1 MAKVMRIDFW
11 QSIHFSAANEIRCI
25 LDDGRGLP
33 WNHVELRDDP
43 FLDWVV
49 FYPDQA
55 EFERRASLTG
65 AMPLSGLDPLRPT
78 GYEFDATALRALYE
92 SEANPAE
99 TVPGPALQAS
109 GRSLADAVAEAAEAD
124 PRTPKGLREKQ
135 IRGEPWHSDEDA
147 DYVIFG
153 DH

>member
-1 MAKVMRIDFW
+1 MAKVVRINFW
-11 QSIHFSAANEIRCI
+11 PSTHFSAASEVRCI
-25 LDDGRGLP
+25 LDDGRDLP
-33 WNHVELRDDP
+33 WNHVELRADP
-43 FLDWVV
+43 FLDWGV

-65 AMPLSGLDPLRPT
+65 AKPLSGLDPLRPT
-78 GYEFDATALRALYE
+78 GYSFDVAALRALYE

-99 TVPGPALQAS
+99 AAPVPAPQAS
-109 GRSLADAVAEAAEAD
+109 GRSLADAIAEAAEAD
-124 PRTPKGLREKQ
+124 SRTPKGLREKQ
-135 IRGEPWHSDEDA
+135 IKGEPWHSDEDA